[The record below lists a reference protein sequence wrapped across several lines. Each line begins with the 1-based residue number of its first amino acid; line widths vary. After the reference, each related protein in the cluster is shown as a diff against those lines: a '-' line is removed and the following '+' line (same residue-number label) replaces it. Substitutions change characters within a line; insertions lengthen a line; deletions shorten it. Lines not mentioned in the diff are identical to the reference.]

1 MCFLNFQKIRFRYRN
16 FRHTKRTGL
25 NFNKISERLVSD
37 VTEMVRLRED
47 LVAQWRPHLPPRV
60 LTSPDVTNLP
70 DGEEV
75 TVAGLIIRR
84 QRPLGI
90 AVFLTLEDEFGHI
103 PIIVW
108 PKIYQR
114 YRMVLREPVV
124 VVCGE
129 VSRRDGTMNIVAK
142 HAGNIS
148 GARHLPTAKNWQ

>member
-1 MCFLNFQKIRFRYRN
+1 MALPLPVEQDMAELPPQDQWEIMMDEYR
-16 FRHTKRTGL
+16 TLGL
-25 NFNKISERLVSD
+25 HPQGHL
-37 VTEMVRLRED
+37 MAML
-47 LVAQWRPHLPPRV
+47 RPHLPPGV
-60 LTSPDVTNLP
+60 LTSQEVPGLP

-84 QRPLGI
+84 QRPLGK

-142 HAGNIS
+142 HARNVK
-148 GARHLPTAKNWQ
+148 GARYLPKAKNWQ

>member
-1 MCFLNFQKIRFRYRN
+1 MALPLPVEQDMA
-16 FRHTKRTGL
+16 
-25 NFNKISERLVSD
+25 E
-37 VTEMVRLRED
+37 
-47 LVAQWRPHLPPRV
+47 LPPQDQWEIMLGEYRTLGLYPQGHLMALLRSHFPPGI
-60 LTSPDVTNLP
+60 LTSQDVSGLP

-84 QRPLGI
+84 QRPLGK

-114 YRMVLREPVV
+114 YRMVLKEPVV
-124 VVCGE
+124 VVRGE

-142 HAGNIS
+142 QAKYVKGP
-148 GARHLPTAKNWQ
+148 RYLPKAKNWQ